1 MGVPIGFEPDF
12 DTTPDADLLGFG
24 WLHYDD
30 GTSPRWLNG
39 DAETAALVG
48 RYQDHVQGS
57 TAPTP
62 PDPSSTPAT
71 PAPDRGPTV
80 GSMVGDAANSLLGK
94 PNDPARFSG
103 YSNQNLFGGFS
114 TAAAPGGA
122 PDPTAPS
129 SPEMQ
134 AGAVPSAPAAPAPA
148 APPSQVDMT
157 PTNISNPVAPLPM
170 PGPSGPPMSPDGLQL
185 YERQGRL
192 DTDVAARQATDRA
205 AENQRM
211 LTETQKSRDDAFR
224 IQHDS
229 FYAEAGRQSAIAD
242 AQQKQAQDAQN
253 RVTRYQ
259 SEQQLVNDAQIH
271 QDLISA
277 QGPGAILSVVGAAL
291 LGATGSQAGLQ
302 MINQTIDR
310 YVKTQLQQKD
320 SKLRIL
326 ADQIGSDRQVA
337 AMATSRYLEASQ
349 RHAENLQKLAGADAF
364 NAQTPAIIEGM
375 KSSQLVADQKAE
387 QEALGKATEKAPI
400 NKGVDA
406 KMVAKLGKERRD
418 RQGIENIIGSAEQA
432 IGLVWDPQKHEYV
445 NGDEKI
451 KSGFQGT
458 GALEHWVPDFVYP
471 TLGDST
477 SEGYRIKGAAQAL
490 AYAKSQQLQP
500 GSKIT
505 EKDVDDGVKAM
516 GLNTERGFVNGLRQ
530 MRIDLEKSK
539 AVDMGQYGPDVV
551 AQYERNYRAG
561 GGVEQTSSPNAA
573 APASLDTKQA
583 ALDQLRTGK
592 AMAQEGGQQPQQ
604 GQPAQQGPSHVDDL
618 NPVGQMLGQR
628 YDLNWDAIK
637 PIINAESKG
646 NAQAENHLGGGTHGG
661 LIGFDKGNFPAVA
674 KAAGHP
680 GVTYDE
686 AMKLPNDQQLDYVFG
701 YMKMHGLTEHSDPK
715 DYALATA
722 LPWAIGKPPDEVVGE
737 KGSTKKIGNLTAGQ
751 IWEANAPWR
760 GPDGLITPTS
770 ILHFYGY

>member
-1 MGVPIGFEPDF
+1 MI
-12 DTTPDADLLGFG
+12 
-24 WLHYDD
+24 
-30 GTSPRWLNG
+30 
-39 DAETAALVG
+39 
-48 RYQDHVQGS
+48 
-57 TAPTP
+57 
-62 PDPSSTPAT
+62 
-71 PAPDRGPTV
+71 
-80 GSMVGDAANSLLGK
+80 GDAANSLLGK
-94 PNDPARFSG
+94 PNDPTRFSN

-122 PDPTAPS
+122 PDPTSPS

-134 AGAVPSAPAAPAPA
+134 AGAVASAPAAPAPV

-157 PTNISNPVAPLPM
+157 PTNVSNPVAPLPM

-185 YERQGRL
+185 VERTGRL
-192 DTDVAARQATDRA
+192 DTDVASRQAADRA

-229 FYAEAGRQSAIAD
+229 FYAEAGRQSAMME
-242 AQQKQAQDAQN
+242 AQQKQAQDAQA

-277 QGPGAILSVVGAAL
+277 QGPGALLTVVGAAL

-310 YVKTQLQQKD
+310 TVKTQLQQKD

-337 AMATSRYLEASQ
+337 AMATSRYLEAAQ

-364 NAQTPAIIEGM
+364 NAQTPAIMEGM
-375 KSSQLVADQKAE
+375 KQAQLVADQKAE
-387 QEALGKATEKAPI
+387 QESLGKPTEKIPPAA
-400 NKGVDA
+400 KGVDP
-406 KMVAKLGKERRD
+406 KMVQKLGAERRT
-418 RQGIENIIGSAEQA
+418 RQGIENILGTAEQA
-432 IGLVWDPQKHEYV
+432 IGLVWDPQKHDYV

-451 KSGFQGT
+451 KAGFQGS
-458 GALEHWVPDFVYP
+458 GAVEHLVPDAFYSVF
-471 TLGDST
+471 GDT
-477 SEGYRIKGAAQAL
+477 TAEGYRVKGAARAL
-490 AYAKSQQLQP
+490 AYAKSQLLQP

-505 EKDVDDGVKAM
+505 EKDVDDGVKAL
-516 GLNTERGFVNGLRQ
+516 GLDTERGFVNGLRE
-530 MRIDLEKSK
+530 MRVQLTRSR
-539 AVDMGQYGPDVV
+539 AVDVGQYGPDVV
-551 AQYERNYRAG
+551 NQYERNYRAG

-604 GQPAQQGPSHVDDL
+604 GQPAQQATAADTDL
-618 NPVGQMLGQR
+618 APIHMMLGQR
-628 YDLNWDAIK
+628 YDLNPDPIANIIQHESGGK
-637 PIINAESKG
+637 PA
-646 NAQAENHLGGGTHGG
+646 AMNHAGGGSHGG
-661 LIGFDKGNFPAVA
+661 LIGFDKGNWPAVA

-680 GVTYDE
+680 DVKFDE
-686 AMKLPNDQQLDYVFG
+686 AMKLPADQQLEYV
-701 YMKMHGLTEHSDPK
+701 YAYYKMHGLSEHSAPE

-722 LPWAIGKPPDEVVGE
+722 LPWAIGKPPSEVVGE
-737 KGSTKKIGNLTAGQ
+737 QGSTKKIGNLTAGQ
-751 IWEANAPWR
+751 IWDANPPWR
-760 GPDGLITPTS
+760 GPDGKITPSS

>member
-12 DTTPDADLLGFG
+12 DTTPDADLLGYG

-30 GTSPRWLNG
+30 GTDPRWLNG

-57 TAPTP
+57 TAPAAPT
-62 PDPSSTPAT
+62 DPSSTPAT
-71 PAPDRGPTV
+71 TPPDRGATV
-80 GSMVGDAANSLLGK
+80 GSMLGDAANSLLGK
-94 PNDPARFSG
+94 PNDPSRFSN

-114 TAAAPGGA
+114 TAAAPDGA
-122 PDPTAPS
+122 PDPTTPS

-134 AGAVPSAPAAPAPA
+134 AGAVPQPGAAPAPT
-148 APPSQVDMT
+148 PPSQVDMT
-157 PTNISNPVAPLPM
+157 GQSVSNPSPLPPPPM
-170 PGPSGPPMSPDGLQL
+170 APPGPPMSPDGLQL
-185 YERQGRL
+185 FERQGKL
-192 DTDVAARQATDRA
+192 DPDVAARQASDRT
-205 AENQRM
+205 AENQR
-211 LTETQKSRDDAFR
+211 LNDATQKSRDDAFR

-229 FYAEAGRQSAIAD
+229 FFAEAGRQSAIAD
-242 AQQKQAQDAQN
+242 AQQKQAQDAQD

-271 QDLISA
+271 HDLVSA
-277 QGPGAILSVVGAAL
+277 QGPGAILTVVGAAL

-349 RHAENLQKLAGADAF
+349 KHADMLQKLAGADAF
-364 NAQTPAIIEGM
+364 NAQTPLIMEGM
-375 KSSQLVADQKAE
+375 KATQQQADQVAE
-387 QEALGKATEKAPI
+387 KESLGKSTEKAPPAM
-400 NKGVDA
+400 KGVDP
-406 KMVAKLGKERRD
+406 KMVQKLGTERRT
-418 RQGIENIIGSAEQA
+418 RQGIENILGSAEKA
-432 IGLVWDPQKHEYV
+432 IGLVWDPKLQDYT

-451 KSGFQGT
+451 KAGFQGS
-458 GALEHWVPDFVYP
+458 GALEHLVPDAFYSVF
-471 TLGDST
+471 GDT
-477 SEGYRIKGAAQAL
+477 TAEGYRVTGAARAL

-505 EKDVDDGVKAM
+505 KEDVEDGVKAM
-516 GLNTERGFVNGLRQ
+516 GLDTERGFVNGLRQ
-530 MRIDLEKSK
+530 MRVDLGRSR
-539 AVDMGQYGPDVV
+539 AVDVGQYGPDVV
-551 AQYERNYRAG
+551 NQFERNYRAG
-561 GGVEQTSSPNAA
+561 GGMDQTSSPGAA

-592 AMAQEGGQQPQQ
+592 AMAQEGGQHEPSQQ
-604 GQPAQQGPSHVDDL
+604 TAAATDSDL
-618 NPVGQMLGQR
+618 APIHMMLGQR
-628 YDLNWDAIK
+628 YELNPD
-637 PIINAESKG
+637 PIANIIQHESGGKAG
-646 NAQAENHLGGGTHGG
+646 AMNHAGGGSHGG
-661 LIGFDKGNFPAVA
+661 LIGFDKGNWPAVA

-680 GVTYDE
+680 EVKFDE
-686 AMKLPNDQQLDYVFG
+686 AMKLPADQQLEYV
-701 YMKMHGLTEHSDPK
+701 YAYYKMHGLSEHSAPE

-751 IWEANAPWR
+751 IWEANPPWR
-760 GPDGLITPTS
+760 GSDGKITPAS
-770 ILHFYGY
+770 ILSFYGY